1 MDRAV
6 SSTQEL
12 TGERPA
18 MGAVQALPSG
28 RLLDSLILLN
38 RLSLGWYV
46 LNAGW
51 EKVQVEWSSGLGTF
65 LFGGMFQGRSA
76 FLPELLAVP
85 LGYAWPWMET
95 IFGSLLIIGLFSRT
109 TAAVIAWLLAS
120 IGTATL
126 VGGDLFPRHYL
137 MVFVPTALL
146 LCLIGPGRFSL
157 DRLIDTSRRQ

>member
-1 MDRAV
+1 
-6 SSTQEL
+6 
-12 TGERPA
+12 

-28 RLLDSLILLN
+28 RLLDSLILLSH
-38 RLSLGWYV
+38 LSLGWYV

-65 LFGGMFQGRSA
+65 LFGMFQRRSA

-126 VGGDLFPRHYL
+126 VGGGLFPRHYL

-157 DRLIDTSRRQ
+157 DRLIDTWRRR

>member
-1 MDRAV
+1 MDRAG

-28 RLLDSLILLN
+28 RLLDSLILLS

-65 LFGGMFQGRSA
+65 LFGMFQRRSA
-76 FLPELLAVP
+76 FLPEFLAVP

-95 IFGSLLIIGLFSRT
+95 ICGSLLIIGLFSRT
-109 TAAVIAWLLAS
+109 TAAVIAWLLTS
-120 IGTATL
+120 IGTAML
-126 VGGDLFPRHYL
+126 IGGDIFPRHSL

-157 DRLIDTSRRQ
+157 DRLIGTWRRR

>member
-1 MDRAV
+1 MDRAE

-12 TGERPA
+12 AGERPA

-28 RLLDSLILLN
+28 RLLDSLILLS

-65 LFGGMFQGRSA
+65 LFGMFQRRSA

-109 TAAVIAWLLAS
+109 TAAS
-120 IGTATL
+120 
-126 VGGDLFPRHYL
+126 
-137 MVFVPTALL
+137 
-146 LCLIGPGRFSL
+146 
-157 DRLIDTSRRQ
+157 

>member
-51 EKVQVEWSSGLGTF
+51 QKVQEELGSGLGTF
-65 LFGGMFQGRSA
+65 LFGNMFQRRSA
-76 FLPELLAVP
+76 ILPELLAVP

-95 IFGSLLIIGLFSRT
+95 ICGSLLIMGLFSRT
-109 TAAVIAWLLAS
+109 TAAVMAWLLTS
-120 IGTATL
+120 IGTTE
-126 VGGDLFPRHYL
+126 LFAGELLPRHFL
-137 MVFVPTALL
+137 MVFVPAALL
-146 LCLIGPGRFSL
+146 LCLIGPGRYSL
-157 DRLIDTSRRQ
+157 DRLIDTLRRQ